1 MKWTNETI
9 TARLDEIEKT
19 RNSKKAQFD
28 RELREAKTK
37 LVNIEAALNEAEEP
51 EDYKKLLRDKT
62 ETENYISFLT
72 RRTNTAKPDVDQS
85 EYKEI
90 QSFLLDEIESTQAAY
105 VPVIEKKFSELLN
118 VLEEYYTKANEGETI
133 RDRACMVF
141 LGHGISYHKTSDII
155 DKANDPLLYADHM
168 LRAFFNHRVFVANC
182 YRRIMNP
189 VMSKAPYVTTSE
201 AKVCEELKR
210 RIKKK

>member
-19 RNSKKAQFD
+19 RREKQAKFD

-37 LVNIEAALNEAEEP
+37 LVNIEAALNESEDP
-51 EDYKKLLRDKT
+51 EDYKKLLRDKA
-62 ETENYISFLT
+62 ETENYISFLA
-72 RRTNTAKPDVDQS
+72 RRTNTGKPDVDQS

-90 QSFLLDEIESTQAAY
+90 QSFLLDEIESIQAAY
-105 VPVIEKKFSELLN
+105 VPTIEKKFSELLN
-118 VLEEYYTKANEGETI
+118 VLEEYYTKANASETI

-141 LGHGISYHKTSDII
+141 LDHGISYHKTSDII
-155 DKANDPLLYADHM
+155 DKANDPLLYADRM
-168 LRAFFNHRVFVANC
+168 LRAFFNHRAFVANC
-182 YRRIMNP
+182 YRRIMHP
-189 VMSKAPYVTTSE
+189 VMSKSPYMTTIE

-210 RIKKK
+210 RVKKK